1 MKVFVTGGAGYVGSV
16 AVETLLDK
24 GHAVVVFDNLER
36 GHRQAIDRRASFVRG
51 DIRDVESI
59 CRAVKKA
66 RPDAVMHFA
75 AYALV
80 GESMEHPEMYW
91 RNNLTGGINV
101 SEAMIRSGVGKIV
114 LSSTCATYGEPRRV
128 PMLETDPQDPTNP
141 YGASKLLLEKVL
153 AWNER
158 TKGVKAVFLRY
169 FNACGATELHGEDH
183 DPESHLIPNV
193 LKVALGQKKKV
204 IIHGDDYE
212 TPDGTCIRDY
222 IHVLDLAQAHILA
235 LKSDFSGG
243 INLGTG
249 DGYSVKQVIDAA
261 RNITGRKIPVEIGKR
276 RPGDPARL
284 VACSSKAKKV
294 LGWKPAVPALETII
308 ETAWKW
314 HLAHP
319 NGYAGPGKTAR

>member
-16 AVETLLDK
+16 AVEVLLNG
-24 GHAVVVFDNLER
+24 GHQVVVYDNLER
-36 GHRQAIDRRASFVRG
+36 GHRQAIDKRAAFVKG
-51 DIRDVESI
+51 DIRNLEAV
-59 CRAVKKA
+59 CRAVDKA

-101 SEAMIRSGVGKIV
+101 AEAMIRTGVEKIV

-128 PMLETDPQDPTNP
+128 PMLETDPQEPANP

-153 AWNER
+153 MWNER
-158 TKGVKAVFLRY
+158 TKGIKAVFLRY
-169 FNACGATELHGEDH
+169 FNACGATERCGEDH
-183 DPESHLIPNV
+183 DPETHIIPNI
-193 LKVALGQKKKV
+193 LKVALGREKKLV
-204 IIHGDDYE
+204 IHGDDYE

-222 IHVLDLAQAHILA
+222 IHVLDLAQAHMLA
-235 LKSDFSGG
+235 LKRDFSGG
-243 INLGTG
+243 FNLGTG

-261 RNITGRKIPVEIGKR
+261 RKVTGRKIPVEVGRR

-284 VACSSKAKKV
+284 VACSGKARKV
-294 LGWKPAVPALETII
+294 LGWKPVRTDLETII
-308 ETAWKW
+308 ESAWKW

-319 NGYAGPGKTAR
+319 RGYVAR